1 MENIKWKDIEGKEI
15 IVRQT
20 GGLISSTERQAA
32 NIKGLGLKGI
42 GSSAKLKATPEVIGM
57 LKRAMHLIKIEVI

>member
-20 GGLISSTERQAA
+20 GGLIGSTKRQAA
-32 NIKGLGLKGI
+32 NINGLGLKGI
-42 GSSAKLKATPEVIGM
+42 GSSSKLKATPEVLGM
-57 LKRAMHLIKIEVI
+57 VKKVMHLIKIEVL